1 MHTLHARH
9 ETSDRTAVTP
19 TAPSAAA
26 DTPLT
31 GIERL
36 MADALMALDREPP
49 GAMSEPGA
57 IEYASWVRMLRRST
71 P

>member
-1 MHTLHARH
+1 MHTQDTNLESLDPA
-9 ETSDRTAVTP
+9 AVTSS
-19 TAPSAAA
+19 APRAAA
-26 DTPLT
+26 DVPLT

-36 MADALMALDREPP
+36 MADGLMALDREPP

-57 IEYASWVRMLRRST
+57 IEYASWIRVLRRTT